1 MIFNPECTRDRLFA
15 ELCLYP
21 MGEFTVL
28 ARLPVD
34 LGREPPR
41 YKKGHKDKGG
51 RGKEERG
58 REEA

>member
-1 MIFNPECTRDRLFA
+1 
-15 ELCLYP
+15 